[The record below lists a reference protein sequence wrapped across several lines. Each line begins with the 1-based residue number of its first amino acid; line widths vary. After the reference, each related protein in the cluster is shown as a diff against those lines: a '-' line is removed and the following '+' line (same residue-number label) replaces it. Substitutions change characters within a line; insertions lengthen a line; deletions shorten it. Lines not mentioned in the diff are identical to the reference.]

1 MSLKLAMPTTRCT
14 RGIERFDAIAELRQV
29 SDFNGPGTSR
39 IAAPEGFMLQ
49 RFDKSQMVPSLIIR
63 HHISISLLAWSLP
76 IMDRDILPF
85 RHPANN

>member
-1 MSLKLAMPTTRCT
+1 
-14 RGIERFDAIAELRQV
+14 
-29 SDFNGPGTSR
+29 
-39 IAAPEGFMLQ
+39 MLQ